1 MTFSMYDIQQVYTCI
16 PKNKLKMTPSSFDS
30 VTYKL
35 KMLFYVIYQFVFLT
49 CKGKDQGDKNNNQN
63 NIVKL

>member
-35 KMLFYVIYQFVFLT
+35 KIMFYVIYQFVFLT
-49 CKGKDQGDKNNNQN
+49 CKGM
-63 NIVKL
+63 LFEM

>member
-1 MTFSMYDIQQVYTCI
+1 MTLSMYDIQQVYTCI
-16 PKNKLKMTPSSFDS
+16 PKNKLKMTPFSFDS

-49 CKGKDQGDKNNNQN
+49 CKGM
-63 NIVKL
+63 LFEM